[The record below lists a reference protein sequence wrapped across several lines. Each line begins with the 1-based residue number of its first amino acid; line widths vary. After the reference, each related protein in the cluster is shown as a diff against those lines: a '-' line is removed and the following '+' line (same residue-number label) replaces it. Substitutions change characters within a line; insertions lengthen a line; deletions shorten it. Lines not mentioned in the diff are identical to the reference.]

1 MCQYPVLDMHAEYRL
16 AHREQICQVGCGGQ
30 TCVTGHLV
38 FLLVGIAPASF
49 WSVLTD
55 SHKKSFCSVA
65 LEINGTVIVLCIFSV
80 I

>member
-1 MCQYPVLDMHAEYRL
+1 MQNIGWPTESKYARL
-16 AHREQICQVGCGGQ
+16 AVVVRR
-30 TCVTGHLV
+30 VTGHLV